1 MIPQRKGKIMMMEDG
16 IREQQWANGN
26 ILGEVEKGKILM
38 MDDGIREQQWANGN
52 ILGEVEHIIHKLCNT
67 HGDQ

>member
-1 MIPQRKGKIMMMEDG
+1 MNEIQVREMIPQRKGKIMMMEDG

-26 ILGEVEKGKILM
+26 ILGEVE
-38 MDDGIREQQWANGN
+38 
-52 ILGEVEHIIHKLCNT
+52 HIIHKLCNT

>member
-26 ILGEVEKGKILM
+26 ILGEVEKGKIM
-38 MDDGIREQQWANGN
+38 MMEM
-52 ILGEVEHIIHKLCNT
+52 V
-67 HGDQ
+67 